1 MVGLIATSVMAE
13 NTLNIVDSSVNIAT
27 VAPNNAG
34 DGPGSGTIGITYNIT
49 ITNPTCKITGKI
61 DTEMP
66 ANTALKLNLVAPPT
80 CGGTSQGAV
89 SLTETEQDL
98 VTGINTAGTDT
109 GVSGTFTL
117 TATSAVPAA
126 ASASKT
132 CTLTLLNE

>member
-49 ITNPTCKITGKI
+49 ITSPTCKITGKI

-66 ANTALKLNLVAPPT
+66 ANTALKLNLVAPT
-80 CGGTSQGAV
+80 NCGGTSQGAV
-89 SLTETEQDL
+89 SLTATDANL
-98 VTGINTAGTDT
+98 VTGINTAGSDT
-109 GVSGTFTL
+109 GVSRTFSL
-117 TATSAVPAA
+117 TATSAVPA